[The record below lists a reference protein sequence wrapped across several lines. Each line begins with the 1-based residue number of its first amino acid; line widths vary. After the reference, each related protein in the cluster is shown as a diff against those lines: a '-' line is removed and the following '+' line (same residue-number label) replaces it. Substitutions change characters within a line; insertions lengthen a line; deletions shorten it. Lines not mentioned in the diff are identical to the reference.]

1 MYGSLIR
8 VIHTLYEYA
17 KSCLLLANGPEE
29 GAKLVEYKVRELRQS
44 RGWSQGTLAFYSGIT
59 VSQISLIESGKR
71 NPSAKSLV
79 TLADALGVSIGELFG
94 EEAPKDEA
102 PGSLAKLEPGRLP
115 AGSFERRRYNAPAW
129 IALLNQTAEACERAE
144 MASQG
149 YARTYTNLDALAD
162 LELVSFQLWGV
173 YQMTA
178 REAVLAWADEV
189 GLSEQLA
196 AAEERMRDARRAISK
211 ALREG
216 LQRAKA
222 SPADAETAVAI
233 EERMKRAREATGMAA
248 TG

>member
-1 MYGSLIR
+1 M
-8 VIHTLYEYA
+8 
-17 KSCLLLANGPEE
+17 
-29 GAKLVEYKVRELRQS
+29 EYKVRELRQS

-94 EEAPKDEA
+94 EETPKDGV
-102 PGSLAKLEPGRLP
+102 PSLDPRRLP

>member
-1 MYGSLIR
+1 M
-8 VIHTLYEYA
+8 E
-17 KSCLLLANGPEE
+17 N
-29 GAKLVEYKVRELRQS
+29 KVRELRQS
-44 RGWSQGTLAFYSGIT
+44 RGWSQGTLSFYSGIT

-71 NPSAKSLV
+71 NPSAKSLA

-94 EEAPKDEA
+94 EKASKDGV
-102 PGSLAKLEPGRLP
+102 PSLEPRRLP

-129 IALLNQTAEACERAE
+129 VALLNQTAEACERAE

-149 YARTYTNLDALAD
+149 YARTYTDLDALAD
-162 LELVSFQLWGV
+162 LELVSFQLGGV

-233 EERMKRAREATGMAA
+233 DKRIRLSREATGMAA
-248 TG
+248 IG